1 MMKNKNI
8 QTLENQDNFI
18 QSLSIDKL
26 REIESQSKCLF
37 QNDKLL
43 QENSYCEDLRY
54 SNIDEY
60 IQNMQLAELR
70 TLEKNSQLLKQI
82 NEIDLQHKVNLTG
95 LRKEIIILIE
105 TKKEKATLE
114 QIIMYCNRLHIP
126 YERLLPELFVQRAI

>member
-1 MMKNKNI
+1 VMKNNI
-8 QTLENQDNFI
+8 QMVEDQDNFI
-18 QSLSIDKL
+18 QSLDIERL
-26 REIESQSKCLF
+26 REIENQSKCLF
-37 QNDKLL
+37 QNDNLL
-43 QENSYCEDLRY
+43 QENCYYDDDLRY

-70 TLEKNSQLLKQI
+70 ILEKNSQLLEQI

-95 LRKEIIILIE
+95 LRKEIVILIE

-114 QIIMYCNRLHIP
+114 QIIKYCNRLHIP